1 MDSWLHVVVVEDEED
16 GAAARAAIAWFSA
29 GVDGDIFASTRGK
42 VLWVV
47 GLDVIAVGRGNEL
60 GERN

>member
-42 VLWVV
+42 
-47 GLDVIAVGRGNEL
+47 RGASWYCRENVM
-60 GERN
+60 GKKF